1 MERSIRVHALV
12 LHHNNYGE
20 ADRFVRLLTAEHGK
34 LSALA
39 RGVRRMNSRKA
50 GHLEPF
56 TLAAMQLTKGH
67 GSVWTVDQV
76 STIESFPNILNTL
89 ERTTQASY
97 VTELADRFA
106 VEEVENRSLFFLT
119 VETIRRIAN
128 MDDPFPALRYFDLR
142 LLDLAGYR
150 PQLHQCVVCTNEIR
164 PINQN
169 FSALMGGI
177 VCPAC
182 SPFEASLRPI
192 TVRALKFLRYYQ
204 SGSFKEAASAGWPQ
218 DIRME
223 SEMILTEYLTFL
235 LERKINSQ
243 EFLANIRK

>member
-1 MERSIRVHALV
+1 
-12 LHHNNYGE
+12 
-20 ADRFVRLLTAEHGK
+20 
-34 LSALA
+34 
-39 RGVRRMNSRKA
+39 MNSRKA

-106 VEEVENRSLFFLT
+106 VEEVENRSLFFMT
-119 VETIRRIAN
+119 VETIRRIAK